1 MKRAILTFALLL
13 SQFGISQLL
22 KTQDQKIVNDRGEN
36 VKLRGL
42 GLGGWMLQ
50 EGYMLKTA
58 DFAGPQYKI
67 KEKIAELIGNEG
79 MEKFYQTYLQ
89 NGITKQDIDFLA
101 QSGFNSIRLP
111 MHYNLYT
118 LPIEKEKAVRQNT
131 WLEEGFRMT
140 DELLKWCKENKMYLI
155 LDLHAA
161 PGGQGND
168 VNISDNDK
176 SKPSLWQSEENQKK
190 TIALWKKLA
199 ERYKDEPWI
208 GGYDLIN
215 EPNINFTGKNLN
227 GTDEMSNAP
236 LWKLQKDITEAIRTV
251 DKKHI
256 IFLEGNGWG
265 NNYNGLTPLWDDN
278 LAFSFHKYWNN
289 NDDATILF
297 ALDLRE
303 KYNAPIWL
311 GETGE
316 NSNVWFTELIQLLD
330 KHNIGYAFWPMK
342 KIDNIAGIANVKITP
357 EYQKLL
363 DYWKNGG
370 KKPSKEFATKALMK
384 IADNYKLN
392 NTEIKKDVIDA
403 MFRQTNDG
411 SAKPFK
417 NHKIP
422 GKIHATDY
430 DLGRMGSA
438 YLDKDYINLWVSNP
452 EKRSEWNSGN
462 QLRNDGVDIYQTNNN
477 QYYVG
482 KTEAGE
488 WLQYTI
494 HSDTDKN
501 FNVNINYSALQDVKI
516 RFEDGNGKILSSL
529 SLPYTD
535 GNENW
540 KTVPQKTVHLKKGE
554 NKIRIF
560 FENNGINLNYFEF
573 KKNIPLNLYRHT
585 KRFVWFFY
593 SQDRKFIISAHLYV
607 FNAN

>member
-1 MKRAILTFALLL
+1 MKRAILLSAFLL
-13 SQFGISQLL
+13 SQFGTSQLL
-22 KTQDQKIVNDRGEN
+22 KTQGEKIINDKGEN
-36 VKLRGL
+36 IQLRGL

-67 KEKIAELIGNEG
+67 KEKIAELIGEDGMNE
-79 MEKFYQTYLQ
+79 FYKAYLK
-89 NGITKQDIDFLA
+89 NGITRQDIDFLKKA
-101 QSGFNSIRLP
+101 GFNSIRLP

-118 LPIEKEKAVRQNT
+118 LPIEKESKKGENT
-131 WLEEGFRMT
+131 WLEEGFKMT
-140 DELLKWCKENKMYLI
+140 DDLLKWCADNKMYLI

-176 SKPSLWQSEENQKK
+176 SKPSLWESEENQKK

-199 ERYKDEPWI
+199 ERYKDSPWI

-215 EPNINFTGKNLN
+215 EPNINFTGKNIN

-236 LWKLQKDITEAIRTV
+236 LWKLQKEITEAIRTV

-256 IFLEGNGWG
+256 IIIEGNGWG

-278 LAFSFHKYWNN
+278 MVFSFHKYWNN
-289 NDDATILF
+289 NDDATLKF

-303 KYNAPIWL
+303 KHKIPIWL

-342 KIDNIAGIANVKITP
+342 KIDNIAGITNVKITP

-370 KKPSKEFATKALMK
+370 EKPSKEFAKKALMQ
-384 IADNYKLN
+384 IAENYKFSN
-392 NTEIKKDVIDA
+392 VEVKNDVIDA
-403 MFRQTNDG
+403 MFRQTKDG
-411 SAKPFK
+411 STKPFK
-417 NHKIP
+417 NLQAP
-422 GKIHATDY
+422 GKIFATDY

-438 YLDKDYINLWVSNP
+438 YSDKDFINLWVSDP
-452 EKRSEWNSGN
+452 AKRSEWNSGN
-462 QLRNDGVDIYQTNNN
+462 QLRNDGVDIYRTKDNE
-477 QYYVG
+477 YYIG
-482 KTEAGE
+482 KTESGE

-494 HSDTDKN
+494 NSKADKTYTFDIKYASEN
-501 FNVNINYSALQDVKI
+501 EAKI
-516 RFEDGNGKILSSL
+516 MIEDASGKLLASVSLSS
-529 SLPYTD
+529 TG
-535 GNENW
+535 GNEIW
-540 KTVPQKTVHLKKGE
+540 KMASAKGIHLKKGE
-554 NKIRIF
+554 NKIRIY
-560 FENNGINLNYFEF
+560 FENDGVNLNYFEV
-573 KKNIPLNLYRHT
+573 R
-585 KRFVWFFY
+585 
-593 SQDRKFIISAHLYV
+593 
-607 FNAN
+607 